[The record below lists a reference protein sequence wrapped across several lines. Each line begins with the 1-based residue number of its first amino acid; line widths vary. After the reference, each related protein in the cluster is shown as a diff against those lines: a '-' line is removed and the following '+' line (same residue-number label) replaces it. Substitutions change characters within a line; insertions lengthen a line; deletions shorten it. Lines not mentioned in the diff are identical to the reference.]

1 MFCMK
6 KILFPSFLIFVFYF
20 PLFLFGNE
28 KEISQTT
35 CKQKEETVKTI
46 YQLLPDSERSCTE
59 IAKLV
64 LTEEDEEGEKLD
76 REYSELFLKVCELKR
91 KKRSLD
97 DIKENL
103 GLSKP
108 CNSLPNV
115 SKKN

>member
-6 KILFPSFLIFVFYF
+6 KIQLPLHLFFLVFF

-28 KEISQTT
+28 KEPSPTT

-46 YQLLPDSERSCTE
+46 FELLPESERSCTE

-76 REYSELFLKVCELKR
+76 KEYNHLFLKVCELKR

-97 DIKENL
+97 DIKESL
-103 GLSKP
+103 GLTKQ
-108 CNSLPNV
+108 CNSLPNL